1 MQPNAIC
8 TPSRNHFRREPQ
20 DKKEPTTTATIQDV
34 ANRAKVSISTV
45 SRSFTRPD
53 LVSPKTR
60 AKVLSIAD
68 ELNFSISRSAAA
80 LKTGQSLRIALLV
93 SNHISNW
100 FAASVIEGLNAE
112 FSAAGYDLS
121 IIQIESRE
129 QRKEFFDTLPVRRNA
144 DAVVIASFDIDKDE
158 IDRLSS
164 IGVPIIGVN
173 SVLQDGFSATVN
185 IDDHQGSILAA
196 RHLIQLGHRRILYIR
211 TNPAQSLHFSVQQRI
226 ESFLG
231 YCREQDIEPSVI
243 TAEEGTYRIDNL
255 ITQILSLPQMPT
267 AIACQEDGIAIPLIF
282 QLERNG
288 FSVPSDISVIG
299 YDDSTYA
306 HDVGLT
312 TIRQLPIDMA
322 RAAARKT
329 LKLIEGE
336 TVDKPNELFPAHLV
350 VRSSTSRVEEH

>member
-1 MQPNAIC
+1 M
-8 TPSRNHFRREPQ
+8 
-20 DKKEPTTTATIQDV
+20 
-34 ANRAKVSISTV
+34 
-45 SRSFTRPD
+45 
-53 LVSPKTR
+53 
-60 AKVLSIAD
+60 
-68 ELNFSISRSAAA
+68 
-80 LKTGQSLRIALLV
+80 
-93 SNHISNW
+93 
-100 FAASVIEGLNAE
+100 
-112 FSAAGYDLS
+112 
-121 IIQIESRE
+121 
-129 QRKEFFDTLPVRRNA
+129 
-144 DAVVIASFDIDKDE
+144 
-158 IDRLSS
+158 
-164 IGVPIIGVN
+164 
-173 SVLQDGFSATVN
+173 
-185 IDDHQGSILAA
+185 
-196 RHLIQLGHRRILYIR
+196 IQLGHRRILYIR

>member
-1 MQPNAIC
+1 MQ
-8 TPSRNHFRREPQ
+8 SRRHGDTVAAPASRTT
-20 DKKEPTTTATIQDV
+20 KEPITTATIQDV

-60 AKVLSIAD
+60 AKVLAVAD

-93 SNHISNW
+93 SDHISNW
-100 FAASVIEGLNAE
+100 FSASVIEGLNAE

-121 IIQIESRE
+121 IIQIDSRQ
-129 QRKEFFDTLPVRRNA
+129 QRREFFDTLPVRRNA
-144 DAVVIASFDIDKDE
+144 DAVVIASFDIDEEE
-158 IDRLSS
+158 INRLSS
-164 IGVPIIGVN
+164 VDVPIVGVN
-173 SVLQDGFSATVN
+173 SVLQNSFSATVN

-196 RHLIQLGHRRILYIR
+196 RHLIQLGHRRILYVR
-211 TNPAQSLHFSVQQRI
+211 TNPAQSLHFSVQERI

-231 YCREQDIEPSVI
+231 YCRSQGIEPTVV

-255 ITQILSLPQMPT
+255 ITQILSLPDMPT

-299 YDDSTYA
+299 YDDSIYA

-322 RAAARKT
+322 RSAARKT
-329 LKLIEGE
+329 LDLIEGH
-336 TVDKPNELFPAHLV
+336 TPSKRNEVFPAHLV
-350 VRSSTSRVEEH
+350 VRSSTARVEDR